1 MGLTAFPIILL
12 AALLAVG
19 AASAKA
25 DPVPID
31 GRNRVVLASVETLR
45 DPSRALTIADMRGEA
60 ADRFVAASP
69 PVQDHSQG
77 FMADA
82 LWLRVE
88 IDVATTAAGRYFL
101 TLDVPNFDQLDVW
114 SSWGGAGAL
123 SAALGDRVPMK
134 LPNRV
139 NTAVLDLPAGRHTL
153 WMRAVTTGAMV
164 LPLEL
169 WRPEALWVAEQS
181 RIQLHTTLT
190 AVAFLLGM
198 TALALGTALSSLA
211 MVLYAGAVLS
221 TAIHFMA
228 MNGLDMMMLETHLF
242 PGNDNPFVWRV
253 VSGVFD
259 AGFLLAALPLRRHAR
274 WAIPVLAG
282 LALLGTVLLVA
293 FYPFLDEH
301 ARPFLLLR
309 PSGLMQTILAV
320 GIVAALQCRLA
331 GHRPST
337 CIVVG
342 WLALAAGN
350 LLAGLRNAGVLP
362 WTEATYL
369 LPTYAP
375 LAEMLCFG
383 VMAVGVLRAERTRVQ
398 RIMVAALR
406 RNEAELAER
415 VTQRTAALARANAA
429 LRDRETQ
436 LRRILEAAPFPILL
450 FHANST
456 ATLYANH
463 RARALFSGNATL
475 AVRLGRELHPDPAD
489 HDRLLAL
496 LERDGTAE
504 NVEMEM
510 RDVAGNPL
518 WVLASMVAID
528 YQGLPARL
536 LAVNDISRR
545 RQLEQE
551 LTKAREVAEA
561 ALGLERAA
569 SETQR
574 QFLAMIS
581 HEFRTP
587 LSVIAVAVQNLGL
600 KVKEDAARAR
610 LTRIERAVRYMNGMI
625 DACLLDDRFEGAG
638 LVLRTG
644 ALDLTALV
652 HDTVDAAQAASPG
665 QTVRAQAE
673 TLPEL
678 LGDAPLLGIAL
689 SNLVENALKYSPRQG
704 AVDVALRR
712 EGGEAVITVADQ
724 GKGVPE
730 GERERI
736 FEKYYRC
743 AGTGGVPGA
752 GLGLYLTRRIVTAH
766 GGTVGVGARPEGGAL
781 FTLRLPLEEA
791 LALERNGPLEDG
803 GLSA

>member
-1 MGLTAFPIILL
+1 MGRAVLPAILL
-12 AALLAVG
+12 AALLAVATG
-19 AASAKA
+19 SAKA

-31 GRNRVVLASVETLR
+31 GQSRIPLTSFETFL
-45 DPSRALTIADMRGEA
+45 DPDRALTIADVRGEA
-60 ADRFVAASP
+60 ATRFVAASP
-69 PVQDHSQG
+69 RMRDHSQG
-77 FMADA
+77 FTSDA

-88 IDVATTAAGRYFL
+88 LDVAETAAGRYFL

-114 SSWGGAGAL
+114 NSWSGAGAL
-123 SAALGDRVPMK
+123 SAALGDRIAMAV
-134 LPNRV
+134 PNRV

-169 WRPEALWVAEQS
+169 WRPEALWVAEQG

-190 AVAFLLGM
+190 AVAALLGM

-211 MVLYAGAVLS
+211 LVFYAGAVLS
-221 TAIHFMA
+221 TAVHFMA

-242 PGNDNPFVWRV
+242 PGNDNPFVWRA

-259 AGFLLAALPLRRHAR
+259 AAFLLAALPLRRHAR
-274 WAIPVLAG
+274 WAIPVLGA
-282 LALLGTVLLVA
+282 LALLGVA
-293 FYPFLDEH
+293 VVVALYPFLDGY
-301 ARPFLLLR
+301 ARPFVLLR
-309 PSGLMQTILAV
+309 PSGLTLMILAV
-320 GIVAALQCRLA
+320 GIAAALQCRLA
-331 GHRPST
+331 GHRPAT
-337 CIVVG
+337 WVVVG
-342 WLALAAGN
+342 WLVLAAGN
-350 LLAGLRNAGVLP
+350 LMAALRNAGVLP
-362 WTEATYL
+362 WTEATYF

-383 VMAVGVLRAERTRVQ
+383 IMAVVVLRAERTRVQ
-398 RIMVAALR
+398 RVMVTALR

-415 VTQRTAALARANAA
+415 VTQRTTALAKANAA
-429 LRDRETQ
+429 LRDRESQ

-450 FHANST
+450 FHADSA

-463 RARALFSGNATL
+463 RARALFSGNTTL
-475 AVRLGRELHPDPAD
+475 PARLGRDLHQDPAD

-496 LERDGTAE
+496 LERNGSAE
-504 NVEMEM
+504 NVEMAM
-510 RDVAGNPL
+510 RDAAGNPV
-518 WVLASMVAID
+518 WVLASLVAID

-561 ALGLERAA
+561 ALGLERAS

-587 LSVIAVAVQNLGL
+587 LSVIAVAVQSLGL
-600 KVKEDAARAR
+600 AVEDETVQAR
-610 LTRIERAVRYMNGMI
+610 LARVERAVRYMNGMI

-644 ALDLTALV
+644 ALDLTGLV
-652 HDTVDAAQAASPG
+652 RDTADAAQAASPG
-665 QTVRAQAE
+665 HAVRIRAE
-673 TLPEL
+673 TLPGMT
-678 LGDAPLLGIAL
+678 GDAPLLGIAL
-689 SNLVENALKYSPRQG
+689 SNLVENAVKYSPRQG
-704 AVDVALRR
+704 AVDVVLLRD
-712 EGGEAVITVADQ
+712 GGEAVVTVADQ

-730 GERERI
+730 DERERI

-743 AGTGGVPGA
+743 AGTGRVPGA
-752 GLGLYLTRRIVTAH
+752 GLGLYLARRIVAAH
-766 GGTVGVGARPEGGAL
+766 GGTVGVRNRPDGGAL
-781 FTLRLPLEEA
+781 FTLRLPLEPAPA
-791 LALERNGPLEDG
+791 LGQNGAPADDG
-803 GLSA
+803 PAD